1 MNKKPIFEIIADRL
15 RKTEFKDDDIITLG
29 KDFLLPNDEE
39 GLKYIDGAKDGICAY
54 HMGAAEITKKD
65 IEEINTV
72 ITFANKGD
80 YDQADSV
87 LEKLCERIRV
97 INFIDE
103 LQDCILARKDEIED
117 KFYIYSLHLMTQ
129 SANIECVKVGM
140 MIQELFK
147 QSDEVKALVREI
159 DVNNPTT
166 ILSFGAKPAEE
177 LSKISNDI
185 LSNSKNVENIEAT
198 KIIKNLS
205 KLIEKVDIS
214 DFEKPPKK
222 EGGILSKIF
231 NRGKNLLEKYEN
243 MNKEI
248 DVITQELLNY
258 KVGLEKDQNDLKNLY
273 EVVSKHSVDINDYIL
288 ATELAE
294 EEIKR
299 KLDDVINTVNV
310 DENDKNREVARVQ
323 GILDMVS
330 QKKYDLETVKSVSLQ
345 TLPMIEIMA
354 NNNIGL
360 ARKLQSSLIT
370 TLPLFENAIV
380 LALQTKKQILLKNTF
395 TTLDKATEELMKR
408 NAVNITKTAVDIAK
422 VSNTS
427 PISIET
433 LKQNFEV
440 VQKGIKEIR
449 DLREKAR
456 IDREKNIEEIHNF
469 NAKMEKEKVMKLN

>member
-1 MNKKPIFEIIADRL
+1 MKKEILKKENEEVVEIIDENEE
-15 RKTEFKDDDIITLG
+15 KKEEN
-29 KDFLLPNDEE
+29 LLN
-39 GLKYIDGAKDGICAY
+39 
-54 HMGAAEITKKD
+54 
-65 IEEINTV
+65 
-72 ITFANKGD
+72 
-80 YDQADSV
+80 
-87 LEKLCERIRV
+87 LEKPA
-97 INFIDE
+97 
-103 LQDCILARKDEIED
+103 ILEENYQITR
-117 KFYIYSLHLMTQ
+117 
-129 SANIECVKVGM
+129 
-140 MIQELFK
+140 K
-147 QSDEVKALVREI
+147 QSDEVKSLVREI

-177 LSKISNDI
+177 LSRISNEI
-185 LSNSKNVENIEAT
+185 LSSSKNVENIEAT

-214 DFEKPPKK
+214 DFEKPPRK

-231 NRGKNLLEKYEN
+231 NRGKNFLEKYEN

-248 DVITQELLNY
+248 EVITQELLNY
-258 KVGLEKDQNDLKNLY
+258 KASLEKDQDDLKKLY
-273 EVVSKHSVDINDYIL
+273 EVVSKHSVEINDYIL

-294 EEIKR
+294 EEVKR
-299 KLDDVINTVNV
+299 KLDDITNTVNV
-310 DENDKNREVARVQ
+310 DENDKNREIARTQ
-323 GILDMVS
+323 GLLDMVS
-330 QKKYDLETVKSVSLQ
+330 QKKYDLETVKAVSLQ

-354 NNNIGL
+354 GNNIGL

-395 TTLDKATEELMKR
+395 TTLDKATEDLMKR

>member
-1 MNKKPIFEIIADRL
+1 MKKEILKKENKENEEVVEIIDENEE
-15 RKTEFKDDDIITLG
+15 KKEEN
-29 KDFLLPNDEE
+29 LLN
-39 GLKYIDGAKDGICAY
+39 
-54 HMGAAEITKKD
+54 
-65 IEEINTV
+65 
-72 ITFANKGD
+72 
-80 YDQADSV
+80 
-87 LEKLCERIRV
+87 LEKPA
-97 INFIDE
+97 
-103 LQDCILARKDEIED
+103 ILEENYQITR
-117 KFYIYSLHLMTQ
+117 
-129 SANIECVKVGM
+129 
-140 MIQELFK
+140 K

-159 DVNNPTT
+159 DVNNSAT
-166 ILSFGAKPAEE
+166 ILNFGSKPAEE
-177 LSKISNDI
+177 LSRISNEI
-185 LSNSKNVENIEAT
+185 LSSSKNVENIEAT

-205 KLIEKVDIS
+205 KIIEKVDIS
-214 DFEKPPKK
+214 DFEKPPRK

-231 NRGKNLLEKYEN
+231 NRGKNFLEKYEN

-248 DVITQELLNY
+248 EVITQELLNY
-258 KVGLEKDQNDLKNLY
+258 KASLEKDQDDLKKLY
-273 EVVSKHSVDINDYIL
+273 EVVSKHSVEINDYIL

-294 EEIKR
+294 EEVKR
-299 KLDDVINTVNV
+299 KLDDITNTVNV
-310 DENDKNREVARVQ
+310 DENDKNREIARTQ
-323 GILDMVS
+323 GLLDMVS
-330 QKKYDLETVKSVSLQ
+330 QKKYDLETVKAVSLQ

-354 NNNIGL
+354 GNNIGL

-395 TTLDKATEELMKR
+395 TTLDKATEDLMKR
-408 NAVNITKTAVDIAK
+408 NAVNITKTAIDIAK

>member
-1 MNKKPIFEIIADRL
+1 MKKEILKKENEEVVEIIDENE
-15 RKTEFKDDDIITLG
+15 KKEEN
-29 KDFLLPNDEE
+29 LLN
-39 GLKYIDGAKDGICAY
+39 
-54 HMGAAEITKKD
+54 
-65 IEEINTV
+65 
-72 ITFANKGD
+72 
-80 YDQADSV
+80 
-87 LEKLCERIRV
+87 LEKPA
-97 INFIDE
+97 
-103 LQDCILARKDEIED
+103 ILEENYQITR
-117 KFYIYSLHLMTQ
+117 
-129 SANIECVKVGM
+129 
-140 MIQELFK
+140 K

-159 DVNNPTT
+159 DVNNSAT
-166 ILSFGAKPAEE
+166 ILSFGSKPAEE
-177 LSKISNDI
+177 LSRISNEI
-185 LSNSKNVENIEAT
+185 LSSSKNVENIEAT

-214 DFEKPPKK
+214 EFEKPPRK

-231 NRGKNLLEKYEN
+231 NRGKNFLEKYEN

-248 DVITQELLNY
+248 EVITQELLNY
-258 KVGLEKDQNDLKNLY
+258 KASLEKDQDDLKKLY
-273 EVVSKHSVDINDYIL
+273 EVVSKHSVEINDYIL

-294 EEIKR
+294 EEVKR
-299 KLDDVINTVNV
+299 KLDDITNTVNV
-310 DENDKNREVARVQ
+310 DENDKNREIARTQ
-323 GILDMVS
+323 GLLDMVS
-330 QKKYDLETVKSVSLQ
+330 QKKYDLETVKAVSLQ

-354 NNNIGL
+354 GNNIGL

-395 TTLDKATEELMKR
+395 TTLDKATEDLMKR

>member
-1 MNKKPIFEIIADRL
+1 MKKEIKEVDKEVNEEIVEIIDEKEEKEEKEENLLNLEKPIILE
-15 RKTEFKDDDIITLG
+15 ENYQIT
-29 KDFLLPNDEE
+29 
-39 GLKYIDGAKDGICAY
+39 
-54 HMGAAEITKKD
+54 
-65 IEEINTV
+65 
-72 ITFANKGD
+72 
-80 YDQADSV
+80 
-87 LEKLCERIRV
+87 R
-97 INFIDE
+97 
-103 LQDCILARKDEIED
+103 
-117 KFYIYSLHLMTQ
+117 
-129 SANIECVKVGM
+129 
-140 MIQELFK
+140 K

-159 DVNNPTT
+159 DVNNSAS
-166 ILSFGAKPAEE
+166 ILNFGSKPAEE
-177 LSKISNDI
+177 LSRISNEI
-185 LSNSKNVENIEAT
+185 LSSSKNVENIEAT

-214 DFEKPPKK
+214 EFEKPPKK
-222 EGGILSKIF
+222 EGGFLSKIF
-231 NRGKNLLEKYEN
+231 NRGKNFLEKYEN

-248 DVITQELLNY
+248 ETITQELMNY
-258 KVGLEKDQNDLKNLY
+258 KVSLEKDQDDLKKLY
-273 EVVSKHSVDINDYIL
+273 EVVSKHSVEINDYIL

-294 EEIKR
+294 EEVRR
-299 KLDDVINTVNV
+299 KLDDITNTVNV
-310 DENDKNREVARVQ
+310 DENDKNREIARTQ
-323 GILDMVS
+323 GLLDMVS
-330 QKKYDLETVKSVSLQ
+330 QKKYDLETVKAVSLQ

-354 NNNIGL
+354 GNNIGL

-395 TTLDKATEELMKR
+395 TTLDKATEDLMKR

>member
-1 MNKKPIFEIIADRL
+1 MKKEILKKENEEVVEIIDENEE
-15 RKTEFKDDDIITLG
+15 KKEEN
-29 KDFLLPNDEE
+29 LLN
-39 GLKYIDGAKDGICAY
+39 
-54 HMGAAEITKKD
+54 
-65 IEEINTV
+65 
-72 ITFANKGD
+72 
-80 YDQADSV
+80 
-87 LEKLCERIRV
+87 LEKPA
-97 INFIDE
+97 
-103 LQDCILARKDEIED
+103 ILEENYQITR
-117 KFYIYSLHLMTQ
+117 
-129 SANIECVKVGM
+129 
-140 MIQELFK
+140 K

-159 DVNNPTT
+159 DVNNSAT
-166 ILSFGAKPAEE
+166 ILNFGSKPAEE
-177 LSKISNDI
+177 LSRISNEI
-185 LSNSKNVENIEAT
+185 LSSSKNVENIEAT

-205 KLIEKVDIS
+205 KIIGKVDIS
-214 DFEKPPKK
+214 DFEKPPRK

-231 NRGKNLLEKYEN
+231 NRGKNFLEKYEN

-248 DVITQELLNY
+248 EVITQELLNY
-258 KVGLEKDQNDLKNLY
+258 KASLEKDQDDLKKLY
-273 EVVSKHSVDINDYIL
+273 EVVSKHSVEINDYIL

-294 EEIKR
+294 EEVKR
-299 KLDDVINTVNV
+299 KLDDITNTVNV
-310 DENDKNREVARVQ
+310 DENDKNREIARTQ
-323 GILDMVS
+323 GLLDMVS
-330 QKKYDLETVKSVSLQ
+330 QKKYDLETVKAVSLQ

-354 NNNIGL
+354 GNNIGL

-395 TTLDKATEELMKR
+395 TTLDKATEDLMKR

>member
-1 MNKKPIFEIIADRL
+1 MKKEILKKENKENEEVVEIIDENEE
-15 RKTEFKDDDIITLG
+15 KKEEN
-29 KDFLLPNDEE
+29 LLN
-39 GLKYIDGAKDGICAY
+39 
-54 HMGAAEITKKD
+54 
-65 IEEINTV
+65 
-72 ITFANKGD
+72 
-80 YDQADSV
+80 
-87 LEKLCERIRV
+87 LEKPA
-97 INFIDE
+97 
-103 LQDCILARKDEIED
+103 ILEENYQITR
-117 KFYIYSLHLMTQ
+117 
-129 SANIECVKVGM
+129 
-140 MIQELFK
+140 K

-159 DVNNPTT
+159 DVNNSAT
-166 ILSFGAKPAEE
+166 ILNFGSKPAEE
-177 LSKISNDI
+177 LSRISNEI
-185 LSNSKNVENIEAT
+185 LSSSKNVENIEAT

-205 KLIEKVDIS
+205 KIIEKVDIS
-214 DFEKPPKK
+214 DFEKPPRK

-231 NRGKNLLEKYEN
+231 NRGKNFLEKYEN

-248 DVITQELLNY
+248 EVITQELLNY
-258 KVGLEKDQNDLKNLY
+258 KASLEKDQDDLKKLY
-273 EVVSKHSVDINDYIL
+273 EVVSKHSVEINDYIL

-294 EEIKR
+294 EEVKR
-299 KLDDVINTVNV
+299 KLDDITTTVNV
-310 DENDKNREVARVQ
+310 DENDKNREIARTQ
-323 GILDMVS
+323 GLLDMVS
-330 QKKYDLETVKSVSLQ
+330 QKKYDLETVKAVSLQ

-354 NNNIGL
+354 GNNIGL

-395 TTLDKATEELMKR
+395 TTLDKATEDLMKR

>member
-1 MNKKPIFEIIADRL
+1 MKKEILKKENKENEEVVEIIDENEE
-15 RKTEFKDDDIITLG
+15 KKEEN
-29 KDFLLPNDEE
+29 LLN
-39 GLKYIDGAKDGICAY
+39 
-54 HMGAAEITKKD
+54 
-65 IEEINTV
+65 
-72 ITFANKGD
+72 
-80 YDQADSV
+80 
-87 LEKLCERIRV
+87 LEKPA
-97 INFIDE
+97 
-103 LQDCILARKDEIED
+103 ILEENYQITR
-117 KFYIYSLHLMTQ
+117 
-129 SANIECVKVGM
+129 
-140 MIQELFK
+140 K

-159 DVNNPTT
+159 DVNNSAT
-166 ILSFGAKPAEE
+166 ILNFGSKPAEE
-177 LSKISNDI
+177 LSRISNEI
-185 LSNSKNVENIEAT
+185 LSSSKNVENIEAT

-205 KLIEKVDIS
+205 KIIEKVDIS
-214 DFEKPPKK
+214 DFEKPPRK

-231 NRGKNLLEKYEN
+231 NRGKNFLEKYEN

-248 DVITQELLNY
+248 EVITQELLNY
-258 KVGLEKDQNDLKNLY
+258 KAGLEKDQDDLKKLY
-273 EVVSKHSVDINDYIL
+273 EVVSKHSVEINDYIL

-294 EEIKR
+294 EEVKR
-299 KLDDVINTVNV
+299 KLDDITNTVNV
-310 DENDKNREVARVQ
+310 DENDKNREIARTQ
-323 GILDMVS
+323 GLLDMVS
-330 QKKYDLETVKSVSLQ
+330 QKKYDLETVKAVSLQ

-354 NNNIGL
+354 GNNIGL

-395 TTLDKATEELMKR
+395 TTLDKATEDLMKR

>member
-1 MNKKPIFEIIADRL
+1 MKKEILKKENEEVVEIIDENEE
-15 RKTEFKDDDIITLG
+15 KKEEN
-29 KDFLLPNDEE
+29 LLN
-39 GLKYIDGAKDGICAY
+39 
-54 HMGAAEITKKD
+54 
-65 IEEINTV
+65 
-72 ITFANKGD
+72 
-80 YDQADSV
+80 
-87 LEKLCERIRV
+87 LEKPA
-97 INFIDE
+97 
-103 LQDCILARKDEIED
+103 ILEENYQITR
-117 KFYIYSLHLMTQ
+117 
-129 SANIECVKVGM
+129 
-140 MIQELFK
+140 K

-159 DVNNPTT
+159 DVNNSAT
-166 ILSFGAKPAEE
+166 ILNFGSKPAEE
-177 LSKISNDI
+177 LSRISNEI
-185 LSNSKNVENIEAT
+185 LSSSKNVENIEAT

-205 KLIEKVDIS
+205 KIIEKVDIS
-214 DFEKPPKK
+214 DFEKPPRK

-231 NRGKNLLEKYEN
+231 NRDKNFLEKYEN

-248 DVITQELLNY
+248 EVITQELLNY
-258 KVGLEKDQNDLKNLY
+258 KASLEKDQDDLKKLY
-273 EVVSKHSVDINDYIL
+273 EVVSKHSVEINDYIL

-294 EEIKR
+294 EEVKR
-299 KLDDVINTVNV
+299 KLDDITNTVNV
-310 DENDKNREVARVQ
+310 DENDKNREIARVQ

-330 QKKYDLETVKSVSLQ
+330 QKKYDLETVKAVSLQ

-354 NNNIGL
+354 GNNIGL

-395 TTLDKATEELMKR
+395 TTLDKATEDLMKR

>member
-1 MNKKPIFEIIADRL
+1 MKKEILKKENEEVVEIIDENEE
-15 RKTEFKDDDIITLG
+15 KKEEN
-29 KDFLLPNDEE
+29 LLN
-39 GLKYIDGAKDGICAY
+39 
-54 HMGAAEITKKD
+54 
-65 IEEINTV
+65 
-72 ITFANKGD
+72 
-80 YDQADSV
+80 
-87 LEKLCERIRV
+87 LEKPA
-97 INFIDE
+97 
-103 LQDCILARKDEIED
+103 ILEENYQITR
-117 KFYIYSLHLMTQ
+117 
-129 SANIECVKVGM
+129 
-140 MIQELFK
+140 K

-159 DVNNPTT
+159 DVNNSAT
-166 ILSFGAKPAEE
+166 ILNFGSKPAEE
-177 LSKISNDI
+177 LSRISNEI
-185 LSNSKNVENIEAT
+185 LSSSKNVENIEAT

-205 KLIEKVDIS
+205 KIIEKVDIS
-214 DFEKPPKK
+214 DFEKPPRK

-231 NRGKNLLEKYEN
+231 NRGKNFLEKYEN

-248 DVITQELLNY
+248 EVITQELMNY
-258 KVGLEKDQNDLKNLY
+258 KASLEKDQDDLKKLY
-273 EVVSKHSVDINDYIL
+273 EVVSKHSVEINDYIL

-294 EEIKR
+294 EEVKR
-299 KLDDVINTVNV
+299 KLDDITNTVNV
-310 DENDKNREVARVQ
+310 DENDKNREIARTQ
-323 GILDMVS
+323 GLLDMVS
-330 QKKYDLETVKSVSLQ
+330 QKKYDLETVKAVSLQ

-354 NNNIGL
+354 GNNIGL

-395 TTLDKATEELMKR
+395 TTLDKATEDLMKR

>member
-1 MNKKPIFEIIADRL
+1 MKKEILKKENEEVVEIIDENE
-15 RKTEFKDDDIITLG
+15 KKEEN
-29 KDFLLPNDEE
+29 LLN
-39 GLKYIDGAKDGICAY
+39 
-54 HMGAAEITKKD
+54 
-65 IEEINTV
+65 
-72 ITFANKGD
+72 
-80 YDQADSV
+80 
-87 LEKLCERIRV
+87 LEKPV
-97 INFIDE
+97 ILEENYQIT
-103 LQDCILARKDEIED
+103 R
-117 KFYIYSLHLMTQ
+117 
-129 SANIECVKVGM
+129 
-140 MIQELFK
+140 K

-159 DVNNPTT
+159 DVNNSAS
-166 ILSFGAKPAEE
+166 ILNFGSKPAEE
-177 LSKISNDI
+177 LSRISNEI
-185 LSNSKNVENIEAT
+185 LSSSKNVENIEAT

-214 DFEKPPKK
+214 EFEKPPRK
-222 EGGILSKIF
+222 EGGFSKIF
-231 NRGKNLLEKYEN
+231 NRGKNFLEKYEN

-248 DVITQELLNY
+248 EVITQELLNY
-258 KVGLEKDQNDLKNLY
+258 KASLEKDQNDLCKLY
-273 EVVSKHSVDINDYIL
+273 EVVSKHSVEINDYIL

-294 EEIKR
+294 EEVKR
-299 KLDDVINTVNV
+299 KLDDITDTVNV
-310 DENDKNREVARVQ
+310 DENDKNREIARTQ
-323 GILDMVS
+323 GLLTMVS
-330 QKKYDLETVKSVSLQ
+330 QKKYDLETVKAVSLQ
-345 TLPMIEIMA
+345 TLPLIEIMA
-354 NNNIGL
+354 ENNIGL

-395 TTLDKATEELMKR
+395 TTLDKATEDLMKR

>member
-1 MNKKPIFEIIADRL
+1 MKKEIKELDKEVNEEIVEIIDEKEEKEENL
-15 RKTEFKDDDIITLG
+15 LNLQKPVILEENYQIT
-29 KDFLLPNDEE
+29 
-39 GLKYIDGAKDGICAY
+39 
-54 HMGAAEITKKD
+54 
-65 IEEINTV
+65 
-72 ITFANKGD
+72 
-80 YDQADSV
+80 
-87 LEKLCERIRV
+87 R
-97 INFIDE
+97 
-103 LQDCILARKDEIED
+103 
-117 KFYIYSLHLMTQ
+117 
-129 SANIECVKVGM
+129 
-140 MIQELFK
+140 K

-159 DVNNPTT
+159 DVNNSAS
-166 ILSFGAKPAEE
+166 ILNFGSKPAEE
-177 LSKISNDI
+177 LSRISNEI
-185 LSNSKNVENIEAT
+185 LSSSKNVENVEAT

-214 DFEKPPKK
+214 EFEKPPKK
-222 EGGILSKIF
+222 EGGFLSKIF
-231 NRGKNLLEKYEN
+231 NRGKNFLEKYEN

-248 DVITQELLNY
+248 EVITQELMNY
-258 KVGLEKDQNDLKNLY
+258 KVSLEKDQDDLKKLY
-273 EVVSKHSVDINDYIL
+273 EVVSKHSVEINDYIL

-294 EEIKR
+294 EEVRR
-299 KLDDVINTVNV
+299 KLDDITNTVNV
-310 DENDKNREVARVQ
+310 DENDKNREIARTQ
-323 GILDMVS
+323 GLLDMVS
-330 QKKYDLETVKSVSLQ
+330 QKKYDLETVKAVSLQ

-354 NNNIGL
+354 GNNIGL

-395 TTLDKATEELMKR
+395 TTLDKATEDLMKR

>member
-1 MNKKPIFEIIADRL
+1 MKKEIKEVDKEVNEEIVEIIDEKEEKEEKEENLLNLEKPIILE
-15 RKTEFKDDDIITLG
+15 ENYQIT
-29 KDFLLPNDEE
+29 
-39 GLKYIDGAKDGICAY
+39 
-54 HMGAAEITKKD
+54 
-65 IEEINTV
+65 
-72 ITFANKGD
+72 
-80 YDQADSV
+80 
-87 LEKLCERIRV
+87 R
-97 INFIDE
+97 
-103 LQDCILARKDEIED
+103 
-117 KFYIYSLHLMTQ
+117 
-129 SANIECVKVGM
+129 
-140 MIQELFK
+140 K

-159 DVNNPTT
+159 DVNNSAS
-166 ILSFGAKPAEE
+166 ILNFGSKPAEE
-177 LSKISNDI
+177 LSRISNEI
-185 LSNSKNVENIEAT
+185 LSSSKNVENIEAT

-214 DFEKPPKK
+214 EFEKPPKK
-222 EGGILSKIF
+222 EGGFLSKIF
-231 NRGKNLLEKYEN
+231 NRGKNFLEKYEN

-248 DVITQELLNY
+248 ETITQELMNY
-258 KVGLEKDQNDLKNLY
+258 KVSLEKDQDDLKKLY
-273 EVVSKHSVDINDYIL
+273 EVVSKHSVEINDYIL

-294 EEIKR
+294 EEVRR
-299 KLDDVINTVNV
+299 KLDDITNTINV
-310 DENDKNREVARVQ
+310 DENDKNREIARTQ
-323 GILDMVS
+323 GLLDMVS
-330 QKKYDLETVKSVSLQ
+330 QKKYDLETVKAVSLQ

-354 NNNIGL
+354 GNNIGL

-395 TTLDKATEELMKR
+395 TTLDKATEDLMKR

>member
-1 MNKKPIFEIIADRL
+1 MKKEILKKENKENEEVVEIIDENEE
-15 RKTEFKDDDIITLG
+15 KKEEN
-29 KDFLLPNDEE
+29 LLN
-39 GLKYIDGAKDGICAY
+39 
-54 HMGAAEITKKD
+54 
-65 IEEINTV
+65 
-72 ITFANKGD
+72 
-80 YDQADSV
+80 
-87 LEKLCERIRV
+87 LEKPA
-97 INFIDE
+97 
-103 LQDCILARKDEIED
+103 ILEENYQITR
-117 KFYIYSLHLMTQ
+117 
-129 SANIECVKVGM
+129 
-140 MIQELFK
+140 K

-159 DVNNPTT
+159 DVNNSAT
-166 ILSFGAKPAEE
+166 ILNFGSKPAEE
-177 LSKISNDI
+177 LSRISNEI
-185 LSNSKNVENIEAT
+185 LSSSKNVENIEAT

-205 KLIEKVDIS
+205 KIIEKVDIS
-214 DFEKPPKK
+214 DFEKPPRK

-231 NRGKNLLEKYEN
+231 NRGKNFLEKYEN

-248 DVITQELLNY
+248 EVITQELLNY
-258 KVGLEKDQNDLKNLY
+258 KASLEKDQDDLKKLY
-273 EVVSKHSVDINDYIL
+273 EVVSKHSVEINDYIL

-294 EEIKR
+294 EEVKR
-299 KLDDVINTVNV
+299 KLDDITNTVNV
-310 DENDKNREVARVQ
+310 DENDKNREIARTQ
-323 GILDMVS
+323 ALLDMVS
-330 QKKYDLETVKSVSLQ
+330 QKKYDLETVKAVSLQ

-354 NNNIGL
+354 GNNIGL

-395 TTLDKATEELMKR
+395 TTLDKATEDLMKR

-469 NAKMEKEKVMKLN
+469 NTKMEKEKVMKLN

>member
-1 MNKKPIFEIIADRL
+1 MKKEILKKENKENEEVVEIIDENEE
-15 RKTEFKDDDIITLG
+15 KKEEN
-29 KDFLLPNDEE
+29 LLN
-39 GLKYIDGAKDGICAY
+39 
-54 HMGAAEITKKD
+54 
-65 IEEINTV
+65 
-72 ITFANKGD
+72 
-80 YDQADSV
+80 
-87 LEKLCERIRV
+87 LEKPAILEENYQIIR
-97 INFIDE
+97 
-103 LQDCILARKDEIED
+103 
-117 KFYIYSLHLMTQ
+117 
-129 SANIECVKVGM
+129 
-140 MIQELFK
+140 K

-159 DVNNPTT
+159 DVNNSAT
-166 ILSFGAKPAEE
+166 ILNFGSKPAEE
-177 LSKISNDI
+177 LSRISNEI
-185 LSNSKNVENIEAT
+185 LSSSKNVENIEAT

-205 KLIEKVDIS
+205 KIIEKVDIS
-214 DFEKPPKK
+214 DFEKPPRK

-231 NRGKNLLEKYEN
+231 NRGKNFLEKYEN

-248 DVITQELLNY
+248 EVITQELLNY
-258 KVGLEKDQNDLKNLY
+258 KASLEKDQDDLKKLY
-273 EVVSKHSVDINDYIL
+273 EVVSKHSVEINDYIL

-294 EEIKR
+294 EEVKR
-299 KLDDVINTVNV
+299 KLDDITNTVNV
-310 DENDKNREVARVQ
+310 DENDKNREIARTQ
-323 GILDMVS
+323 GLLDMVS
-330 QKKYDLETVKSVSLQ
+330 QKKYDLETVKAVSLQ

-354 NNNIGL
+354 GNNIGL

-395 TTLDKATEELMKR
+395 TTLDKATEDLMKR

>member
-1 MNKKPIFEIIADRL
+1 MKKEILKKENEEVVEIIDENE
-15 RKTEFKDDDIITLG
+15 KKEEN
-29 KDFLLPNDEE
+29 LLN
-39 GLKYIDGAKDGICAY
+39 
-54 HMGAAEITKKD
+54 
-65 IEEINTV
+65 
-72 ITFANKGD
+72 
-80 YDQADSV
+80 
-87 LEKLCERIRV
+87 LEKPA
-97 INFIDE
+97 
-103 LQDCILARKDEIED
+103 ILEENYQITR
-117 KFYIYSLHLMTQ
+117 
-129 SANIECVKVGM
+129 
-140 MIQELFK
+140 K
-147 QSDEVKALVREI
+147 QSDEVKSLVREI
-159 DVNNPTT
+159 DVNNSAT
-166 ILSFGAKPAEE
+166 ILNFGSKPAEE
-177 LSKISNDI
+177 LSRISNQI
-185 LSNSKNVENIEAT
+185 LSSSKNVENIEAT

-205 KLIEKVDIS
+205 KIIEKVDIS
-214 DFEKPPKK
+214 DFEKPPRK
-222 EGGILSKIF
+222 EGGFLSKIF
-231 NRGKNLLEKYEN
+231 NRGKNFLEKYEN

-248 DVITQELLNY
+248 EVITQELLNY
-258 KVGLEKDQNDLKNLY
+258 KASLEKDQDDLKKLY
-273 EVVSKHSVDINDYIL
+273 EVVSKHSVEINDYIL

-294 EEIKR
+294 EEVKR
-299 KLDDVINTVNV
+299 KLDDITNTVNV
-310 DENDKNREVARVQ
+310 DENDKNREIARTQ
-323 GILDMVS
+323 ALLDMVS
-330 QKKYDLETVKSVSLQ
+330 QKKYDLETVKAVSLQ

-354 NNNIGL
+354 GNNIGL

-395 TTLDKATEELMKR
+395 TTLDKATEDLMKR

>member
-1 MNKKPIFEIIADRL
+1 MKKEILKKENEEVVEIIDENEE
-15 RKTEFKDDDIITLG
+15 KKEEN
-29 KDFLLPNDEE
+29 LLN
-39 GLKYIDGAKDGICAY
+39 
-54 HMGAAEITKKD
+54 
-65 IEEINTV
+65 
-72 ITFANKGD
+72 
-80 YDQADSV
+80 
-87 LEKLCERIRV
+87 LEKPA
-97 INFIDE
+97 
-103 LQDCILARKDEIED
+103 ILEENYQITR
-117 KFYIYSLHLMTQ
+117 
-129 SANIECVKVGM
+129 
-140 MIQELFK
+140 K

-159 DVNNPTT
+159 DVNNSAT
-166 ILSFGAKPAEE
+166 ILNFGSKPAEE
-177 LSKISNDI
+177 LSKISNEI
-185 LSNSKNVENIEAT
+185 LSSSKNVENIEAT

-205 KLIEKVDIS
+205 KIIEKVDIS
-214 DFEKPPKK
+214 DFEKPPRK

-231 NRGKNLLEKYEN
+231 NRGKNFLEKYEN

-248 DVITQELLNY
+248 EVITQELLNY
-258 KVGLEKDQNDLKNLY
+258 KASLEKDQDDLKKLY
-273 EVVSKHSVDINDYIL
+273 EVVSKHSVEINDYIL

-294 EEIKR
+294 EEVKR
-299 KLDDVINTVNV
+299 KLDDITNTVNV
-310 DENDKNREVARVQ
+310 DENDKNREIARTQ
-323 GILDMVS
+323 GLLDMVS
-330 QKKYDLETVKSVSLQ
+330 QKKYDLETVKAVSLQ

-354 NNNIGL
+354 GNNIGL

-395 TTLDKATEELMKR
+395 TTLDKATEDLMKR

>member
-1 MNKKPIFEIIADRL
+1 MKKEILKKENEEVVEIIDENEE
-15 RKTEFKDDDIITLG
+15 KKEEN
-29 KDFLLPNDEE
+29 LLN
-39 GLKYIDGAKDGICAY
+39 
-54 HMGAAEITKKD
+54 
-65 IEEINTV
+65 
-72 ITFANKGD
+72 
-80 YDQADSV
+80 
-87 LEKLCERIRV
+87 LEKPA
-97 INFIDE
+97 
-103 LQDCILARKDEIED
+103 ILEENYQITR
-117 KFYIYSLHLMTQ
+117 
-129 SANIECVKVGM
+129 
-140 MIQELFK
+140 K

-159 DVNNPTT
+159 DVNNSAS
-166 ILSFGAKPAEE
+166 ILNFGSKPAEE
-177 LSKISNDI
+177 LSRISNEI
-185 LSNSKNVENIEAT
+185 LSSSKNVENIEAT

-214 DFEKPPKK
+214 DFEKPPRK
-222 EGGILSKIF
+222 EGGFLSKIF
-231 NRGKNLLEKYEN
+231 NRGKNFLEKYEN

-248 DVITQELLNY
+248 EVITQELLNY
-258 KVGLEKDQNDLKNLY
+258 KASLEKDQDDLKKLY
-273 EVVSKHSVDINDYIL
+273 EVVSKHSVEINDYIL

-294 EEIKR
+294 EEVRR
-299 KLDDVINTVNV
+299 KLDDITNTVNV
-310 DENDKNREVARVQ
+310 DENDKNREIARTQ
-323 GILDMVS
+323 GLLDMVS
-330 QKKYDLETVKSVSLQ
+330 QKKYDLETVKAVSLQ

-354 NNNIGL
+354 GNNIGL

-395 TTLDKATEELMKR
+395 TTLDKATEDLMKR

>member
-1 MNKKPIFEIIADRL
+1 MKKEIKEVDKEVNEEIVEIIDEKEEKEENL
-15 RKTEFKDDDIITLG
+15 LNLQKPVILEENYQIT
-29 KDFLLPNDEE
+29 
-39 GLKYIDGAKDGICAY
+39 
-54 HMGAAEITKKD
+54 
-65 IEEINTV
+65 
-72 ITFANKGD
+72 
-80 YDQADSV
+80 
-87 LEKLCERIRV
+87 R
-97 INFIDE
+97 
-103 LQDCILARKDEIED
+103 
-117 KFYIYSLHLMTQ
+117 
-129 SANIECVKVGM
+129 
-140 MIQELFK
+140 K

-159 DVNNPTT
+159 DVNNSAS
-166 ILSFGAKPAEE
+166 ILNFGSKPAEE
-177 LSKISNDI
+177 LSRISNEI
-185 LSNSKNVENIEAT
+185 LSSSKNVENIEAT

-214 DFEKPPKK
+214 EFEKPPKK
-222 EGGILSKIF
+222 EGGFLSKIF
-231 NRGKNLLEKYEN
+231 NRGKNFLEKYEN

-248 DVITQELLNY
+248 ETITQELMNY
-258 KVGLEKDQNDLKNLY
+258 KVSLEKDQDDLKKLY
-273 EVVSKHSVDINDYIL
+273 EVVSKHSVEINDYIL

-294 EEIKR
+294 EEVRR
-299 KLDDVINTVNV
+299 KLDDITNTINV
-310 DENDKNREVARVQ
+310 DENDKNREIARTQ
-323 GILDMVS
+323 GLLDMVS
-330 QKKYDLETVKSVSLQ
+330 QKKYDLETVKAVSLQ

-354 NNNIGL
+354 GNNIGL

>member
-1 MNKKPIFEIIADRL
+1 MKKEILKKENEEVVEIIDENEE
-15 RKTEFKDDDIITLG
+15 KKEEN
-29 KDFLLPNDEE
+29 LLN
-39 GLKYIDGAKDGICAY
+39 
-54 HMGAAEITKKD
+54 
-65 IEEINTV
+65 
-72 ITFANKGD
+72 
-80 YDQADSV
+80 
-87 LEKLCERIRV
+87 LEKPA
-97 INFIDE
+97 
-103 LQDCILARKDEIED
+103 ILEENYQITR
-117 KFYIYSLHLMTQ
+117 
-129 SANIECVKVGM
+129 
-140 MIQELFK
+140 K

-159 DVNNPTT
+159 DVNNSAT
-166 ILSFGAKPAEE
+166 ILNFGSKPAEE
-177 LSKISNDI
+177 LSRISNEI
-185 LSNSKNVENIEAT
+185 LSSSKNVENIEAT

-205 KLIEKVDIS
+205 KIIEKVDIS
-214 DFEKPPKK
+214 DFEKPPRK
-222 EGGILSKIF
+222 EGGFLSKIF
-231 NRGKNLLEKYEN
+231 NRGKNFLEKYEN

-248 DVITQELLNY
+248 EVITQELLNY
-258 KVGLEKDQNDLKNLY
+258 KASLEKDQDDLKKLY
-273 EVVSKHSVDINDYIL
+273 EVVSKHSVEINDYIL

-294 EEIKR
+294 EEVKR
-299 KLDDVINTVNV
+299 KLDDITNTVNV
-310 DENDKNREVARVQ
+310 DENDKNREIARTQ
-323 GILDMVS
+323 ALLDMVS
-330 QKKYDLETVKSVSLQ
+330 QKKYDLETVKAVSLQ

-354 NNNIGL
+354 GNNIGL

-395 TTLDKATEELMKR
+395 TTLDKATEDLMKR
-408 NAVNITKTAVDIAK
+408 NAVNITKTAIDIAK

>member
-1 MNKKPIFEIIADRL
+1 MKKEILKKENKENEEVVEIIDENEE
-15 RKTEFKDDDIITLG
+15 KKEEN
-29 KDFLLPNDEE
+29 LLN
-39 GLKYIDGAKDGICAY
+39 
-54 HMGAAEITKKD
+54 
-65 IEEINTV
+65 
-72 ITFANKGD
+72 
-80 YDQADSV
+80 
-87 LEKLCERIRV
+87 LEKPA
-97 INFIDE
+97 
-103 LQDCILARKDEIED
+103 ILEENYQITR
-117 KFYIYSLHLMTQ
+117 
-129 SANIECVKVGM
+129 
-140 MIQELFK
+140 K

-159 DVNNPTT
+159 DVNNSAT
-166 ILSFGAKPAEE
+166 ILNFGSKPAEE
-177 LSKISNDI
+177 LSRISNEI
-185 LSNSKNVENIEAT
+185 LSSSKNVENIEAT

-205 KLIEKVDIS
+205 KIIEKVDIS
-214 DFEKPPKK
+214 EFEKPPRK

-231 NRGKNLLEKYEN
+231 NRGKNFLEKYEN

-248 DVITQELLNY
+248 EVITQELLNY
-258 KVGLEKDQNDLKNLY
+258 KASLEKDQDDLKKLY
-273 EVVSKHSVDINDYIL
+273 EVVSKHSVEINDYIL

-294 EEIKR
+294 EEVKR
-299 KLDDVINTVNV
+299 KLDDITNTVNV
-310 DENDKNREVARVQ
+310 DENDKNREIARTQ
-323 GILDMVS
+323 GLLDMVS
-330 QKKYDLETVKSVSLQ
+330 QKKYDLETVKAVSLQ

-354 NNNIGL
+354 GNNIGL

-395 TTLDKATEELMKR
+395 TTLDKATEDLMKR

>member
-1 MNKKPIFEIIADRL
+1 MKKEILKKENEEVVEIIDENE
-15 RKTEFKDDDIITLG
+15 KKEEN
-29 KDFLLPNDEE
+29 LLN
-39 GLKYIDGAKDGICAY
+39 
-54 HMGAAEITKKD
+54 
-65 IEEINTV
+65 
-72 ITFANKGD
+72 
-80 YDQADSV
+80 
-87 LEKLCERIRV
+87 LEKPA
-97 INFIDE
+97 
-103 LQDCILARKDEIED
+103 ILEENYQITR
-117 KFYIYSLHLMTQ
+117 
-129 SANIECVKVGM
+129 
-140 MIQELFK
+140 K
-147 QSDEVKALVREI
+147 QSDEVKSLVREI
-159 DVNNPTT
+159 DVNNSAT
-166 ILSFGAKPAEE
+166 ILNFGSKPAEE
-177 LSKISNDI
+177 LSRISNEI
-185 LSNSKNVENIEAT
+185 LSSSKNVENIEAT

-205 KLIEKVDIS
+205 KIIEKVDIS
-214 DFEKPPKK
+214 DFEKPPRK

-231 NRGKNLLEKYEN
+231 NRGKNFLEKYEN

-248 DVITQELLNY
+248 EVITQELLNY
-258 KVGLEKDQNDLKNLY
+258 KASLEKDQDDLKKLY
-273 EVVSKHSVDINDYIL
+273 EVVSKHSVEINDYIL

-294 EEIKR
+294 EEVKR
-299 KLDDVINTVNV
+299 KLDDITNTVNV
-310 DENDKNREVARVQ
+310 DENDKNREIARTQ
-323 GILDMVS
+323 ALLDMVS
-330 QKKYDLETVKSVSLQ
+330 QKKYDLETVKAVSLQ

-354 NNNIGL
+354 GNNIGL

-395 TTLDKATEELMKR
+395 TTLDKATEDLMKR

>member
-1 MNKKPIFEIIADRL
+1 MKKEILKKENEEVVEIIDENE
-15 RKTEFKDDDIITLG
+15 KKEEN
-29 KDFLLPNDEE
+29 LLN
-39 GLKYIDGAKDGICAY
+39 
-54 HMGAAEITKKD
+54 
-65 IEEINTV
+65 
-72 ITFANKGD
+72 
-80 YDQADSV
+80 
-87 LEKLCERIRV
+87 LEKPV
-97 INFIDE
+97 ILEENYQIT
-103 LQDCILARKDEIED
+103 R
-117 KFYIYSLHLMTQ
+117 
-129 SANIECVKVGM
+129 
-140 MIQELFK
+140 K

-159 DVNNPTT
+159 DVNNSAS
-166 ILSFGAKPAEE
+166 ILNFGSKPAEE
-177 LSKISNDI
+177 LSRISNEI
-185 LSNSKNVENIEAT
+185 LSSSKNVENIEAT

-214 DFEKPPKK
+214 EFEKPPKK
-222 EGGILSKIF
+222 EGGFLSKIF
-231 NRGKNLLEKYEN
+231 NRGKNFLEKYEN

-248 DVITQELLNY
+248 EVITQELMNY
-258 KVGLEKDQNDLKNLY
+258 KVSLEKDQDDLKKLY
-273 EVVSKHSVDINDYIL
+273 EVVSKHSVEINDYIL

-294 EEIKR
+294 EEVRR
-299 KLDDVINTVNV
+299 KLDDITNTINV
-310 DENDKNREVARVQ
+310 DENDKNREIARTQ
-323 GILDMVS
+323 GLLDMVS
-330 QKKYDLETVKSVSLQ
+330 QKKYDLETVKAVSLQ

-354 NNNIGL
+354 GNNIGL

-395 TTLDKATEELMKR
+395 TTLDKATEDLMKR

>member
-1 MNKKPIFEIIADRL
+1 MKKEILKKENEEVVEIIDENE
-15 RKTEFKDDDIITLG
+15 KKEEN
-29 KDFLLPNDEE
+29 LLN
-39 GLKYIDGAKDGICAY
+39 
-54 HMGAAEITKKD
+54 
-65 IEEINTV
+65 
-72 ITFANKGD
+72 
-80 YDQADSV
+80 
-87 LEKLCERIRV
+87 LEKPA
-97 INFIDE
+97 
-103 LQDCILARKDEIED
+103 ILEENYQITR
-117 KFYIYSLHLMTQ
+117 
-129 SANIECVKVGM
+129 
-140 MIQELFK
+140 K
-147 QSDEVKALVREI
+147 QSDEVKSLVREI
-159 DVNNPTT
+159 DVNNSAT
-166 ILSFGAKPAEE
+166 ILNFGSKPAEE
-177 LSKISNDI
+177 LSRISNEI
-185 LSNSKNVENIEAT
+185 LSSSKNVENIEAT

-205 KLIEKVDIS
+205 KIIEKVDIS
-214 DFEKPPKK
+214 DFEKPPRK
-222 EGGILSKIF
+222 EGGFLSKIF
-231 NRGKNLLEKYEN
+231 NRGKNFLEKYEN

-248 DVITQELLNY
+248 EVITQELLNY
-258 KVGLEKDQNDLKNLY
+258 KASLEKDQDDLKKLY
-273 EVVSKHSVDINDYIL
+273 EVVSKHSVEINDYIL

-294 EEIKR
+294 EEVKR
-299 KLDDVINTVNV
+299 KLDDITNTVNV
-310 DENDKNREVARVQ
+310 DENDKNREIARTQ
-323 GILDMVS
+323 GLLDMVS
-330 QKKYDLETVKSVSLQ
+330 QKKYDLETVKAVSLQ

-354 NNNIGL
+354 GNNIGL

-395 TTLDKATEELMKR
+395 TTLDKATEDLMKR

>member
-1 MNKKPIFEIIADRL
+1 MERREDVIEMKETNEIVDENIEKKEED
-15 RKTEFKDDDIITLG
+15 
-29 KDFLLPNDEE
+29 LLN
-39 GLKYIDGAKDGICAY
+39 
-54 HMGAAEITKKD
+54 
-65 IEEINTV
+65 
-72 ITFANKGD
+72 
-80 YDQADSV
+80 
-87 LEKLCERIRV
+87 LEKPVILQENYQLIR
-97 INFIDE
+97 
-103 LQDCILARKDEIED
+103 
-117 KFYIYSLHLMTQ
+117 
-129 SANIECVKVGM
+129 
-140 MIQELFK
+140 K
-147 QSDEVKALVREI
+147 QSDEVKALVKEI

-422 VSNTS
+422 VTNTS

-433 LKQNFEV
+433 LKQNFAV
-440 VQKGIKEIR
+440 VQKGIEEVR
-449 DLREKAR
+449 SLREKAR
-456 IDREKNIEEIHNF
+456 KDREKNIEEIHNF
-469 NAKMEKEKVMKLN
+469 NKKLEQDKVMKLN

>member
-1 MNKKPIFEIIADRL
+1 MNKEKKYEKEILKKENEEVVEIIDENEE
-15 RKTEFKDDDIITLG
+15 KKEEN
-29 KDFLLPNDEE
+29 LLN
-39 GLKYIDGAKDGICAY
+39 
-54 HMGAAEITKKD
+54 
-65 IEEINTV
+65 
-72 ITFANKGD
+72 
-80 YDQADSV
+80 
-87 LEKLCERIRV
+87 LEKPA
-97 INFIDE
+97 
-103 LQDCILARKDEIED
+103 ILEENYQITR
-117 KFYIYSLHLMTQ
+117 
-129 SANIECVKVGM
+129 
-140 MIQELFK
+140 K

-159 DVNNPTT
+159 DVNNSAT
-166 ILSFGAKPAEE
+166 ILNFGSKPAEE
-177 LSKISNDI
+177 LSRISNEI
-185 LSNSKNVENIEAT
+185 LSSSKNVENIEAT

-205 KLIEKVDIS
+205 KIIEKVDIS
-214 DFEKPPKK
+214 DFEKPPRK

-231 NRGKNLLEKYEN
+231 NRGKNFLEKYEN

-248 DVITQELLNY
+248 EVITQELLNY
-258 KVGLEKDQNDLKNLY
+258 KASLEKDQDDLKKIY
-273 EVVSKHSVDINDYIL
+273 EVVSKHSVEINDYIL

-294 EEIKR
+294 EEVKR
-299 KLDDVINTVNV
+299 KLDDITNTVNV
-310 DENDKNREVARVQ
+310 DENDKNREIARTQ
-323 GILDMVS
+323 GLLDMVS
-330 QKKYDLETVKSVSLQ
+330 QKKYDLETVKAVSLQ

-354 NNNIGL
+354 GNNIGL

-395 TTLDKATEELMKR
+395 TTLDKATEDLMKR

>member
-1 MNKKPIFEIIADRL
+1 MERREDVIEMKETNEIVDENIEKKEED
-15 RKTEFKDDDIITLG
+15 
-29 KDFLLPNDEE
+29 LLN
-39 GLKYIDGAKDGICAY
+39 
-54 HMGAAEITKKD
+54 
-65 IEEINTV
+65 
-72 ITFANKGD
+72 
-80 YDQADSV
+80 
-87 LEKLCERIRV
+87 LEKPVILQENYQLIR
-97 INFIDE
+97 
-103 LQDCILARKDEIED
+103 
-117 KFYIYSLHLMTQ
+117 
-129 SANIECVKVGM
+129 
-140 MIQELFK
+140 K

-354 NNNIGL
+354 GNNIGL

-370 TLPLFENAIV
+370 TLPLFENAII
-380 LALQTKKQILLKNTF
+380 LALQTKKEILLKNTF
-395 TTLDKATEELMKR
+395 TTLDKATEDLMKR

-422 VSNTS
+422 VTNTS

-433 LKQNFEV
+433 LKQNFAV
-440 VQKGIKEIR
+440 VQKGIEEVR
-449 DLREKAR
+449 SLREKAR
-456 IDREKNIEEIHNF
+456 KDREKNIEEIHNF
-469 NAKMEKEKVMKLN
+469 NKKLEQEKVMKLN

>member
-1 MNKKPIFEIIADRL
+1 MKKEILKKENEEVVEIID
-15 RKTEFKDDDIITLG
+15 KNEEK
-29 KDFLLPNDEE
+29 KEENLLN
-39 GLKYIDGAKDGICAY
+39 
-54 HMGAAEITKKD
+54 
-65 IEEINTV
+65 
-72 ITFANKGD
+72 
-80 YDQADSV
+80 
-87 LEKLCERIRV
+87 LEKPA
-97 INFIDE
+97 
-103 LQDCILARKDEIED
+103 ILEENYQITR
-117 KFYIYSLHLMTQ
+117 
-129 SANIECVKVGM
+129 
-140 MIQELFK
+140 K

-159 DVNNPTT
+159 DVNNSAT
-166 ILSFGAKPAEE
+166 ILNFGSKPAEE
-177 LSKISNDI
+177 LSRISNEI
-185 LSNSKNVENIEAT
+185 LSSSKNVENIEAT

-205 KLIEKVDIS
+205 KIIEKVDIS
-214 DFEKPPKK
+214 DFEKPPRK

-231 NRGKNLLEKYEN
+231 NRGKNFLEKYEN

-248 DVITQELLNY
+248 EVITQELLNY
-258 KVGLEKDQNDLKNLY
+258 KASLEKDQDDLKKLY
-273 EVVSKHSVDINDYIL
+273 EVVSKHSVEINDYIL

-294 EEIKR
+294 EEVKR
-299 KLDDVINTVNV
+299 KLDDITNTVNV
-310 DENDKNREVARVQ
+310 DENDKNREIARTQ
-323 GILDMVS
+323 ALLDMVS
-330 QKKYDLETVKSVSLQ
+330 QKKYDLETVKAVSLQ

-354 NNNIGL
+354 GNNIGL

-395 TTLDKATEELMKR
+395 TTLDKATEDLMKR

>member
-1 MNKKPIFEIIADRL
+1 MKKEILKKENEEVVEIIDENE
-15 RKTEFKDDDIITLG
+15 KKEEN
-29 KDFLLPNDEE
+29 LLN
-39 GLKYIDGAKDGICAY
+39 
-54 HMGAAEITKKD
+54 
-65 IEEINTV
+65 
-72 ITFANKGD
+72 
-80 YDQADSV
+80 
-87 LEKLCERIRV
+87 LEKPV
-97 INFIDE
+97 ILEENYQIT
-103 LQDCILARKDEIED
+103 R
-117 KFYIYSLHLMTQ
+117 
-129 SANIECVKVGM
+129 
-140 MIQELFK
+140 K

-159 DVNNPTT
+159 DVNNSAS
-166 ILSFGAKPAEE
+166 ILNFGSKPAEE
-177 LSKISNDI
+177 LSRISNEI
-185 LSNSKNVENIEAT
+185 LSSSKNVENIEAT

-214 DFEKPPKK
+214 EFEKPPRK
-222 EGGILSKIF
+222 EGGFLSKIF
-231 NRGKNLLEKYEN
+231 NRGKNFLEKYEN

-248 DVITQELLNY
+248 EVITQELLNY
-258 KVGLEKDQNDLKNLY
+258 KASLEKDQDDLKKLY
-273 EVVSKHSVDINDYIL
+273 EVVSKHSVEINDYIL

-294 EEIKR
+294 EEVKR
-299 KLDDVINTVNV
+299 KLDDITNTVNV
-310 DENDKNREVARVQ
+310 DENDKNREIARTQ
-323 GILDMVS
+323 GLLDMVS
-330 QKKYDLETVKSVSLQ
+330 QKKYDLETVKAVSLQ

-354 NNNIGL
+354 GNNIGL

-395 TTLDKATEELMKR
+395 TTLDKATEDLMKR

>member
-1 MNKKPIFEIIADRL
+1 MKKEILKKENEEVVEIIDENE
-15 RKTEFKDDDIITLG
+15 KKEEN
-29 KDFLLPNDEE
+29 LLN
-39 GLKYIDGAKDGICAY
+39 
-54 HMGAAEITKKD
+54 
-65 IEEINTV
+65 
-72 ITFANKGD
+72 
-80 YDQADSV
+80 
-87 LEKLCERIRV
+87 LEKPV
-97 INFIDE
+97 ILEENYQIT
-103 LQDCILARKDEIED
+103 R
-117 KFYIYSLHLMTQ
+117 
-129 SANIECVKVGM
+129 
-140 MIQELFK
+140 K

-159 DVNNPTT
+159 DVNNSAS
-166 ILSFGAKPAEE
+166 ILNFGSKPAEE
-177 LSKISNDI
+177 LSRISNEI
-185 LSNSKNVENIEAT
+185 LSSSKNVENIEAT

-214 DFEKPPKK
+214 EFEKPPRK
-222 EGGILSKIF
+222 EGGFLSKIF
-231 NRGKNLLEKYEN
+231 NRGKNFLEKYEN

-248 DVITQELLNY
+248 ETITQELMNY
-258 KVGLEKDQNDLKNLY
+258 KVSLEKDQDDLKKLY
-273 EVVSKHSVDINDYIL
+273 EVVSKHSVEINDYIL

-294 EEIKR
+294 EEVRR
-299 KLDDVINTVNV
+299 KLDDITNTINV
-310 DENDKNREVARVQ
+310 DENDKNREIARTQ
-323 GILDMVS
+323 GLLDMVS
-330 QKKYDLETVKSVSLQ
+330 QKKYDLETVKAVSLQ
-345 TLPMIEIMA
+345 TLPLIEIMA
-354 NNNIGL
+354 ENNIGL

-395 TTLDKATEELMKR
+395 TTLDKATEDLMKR
-408 NAVNITKTAVDIAK
+408 NAVNITKTAIDIAK

>member
-1 MNKKPIFEIIADRL
+1 MKKEILKKENEEVVEIIDENE
-15 RKTEFKDDDIITLG
+15 KKEEN
-29 KDFLLPNDEE
+29 LLN
-39 GLKYIDGAKDGICAY
+39 
-54 HMGAAEITKKD
+54 
-65 IEEINTV
+65 
-72 ITFANKGD
+72 
-80 YDQADSV
+80 
-87 LEKLCERIRV
+87 LEKPA
-97 INFIDE
+97 
-103 LQDCILARKDEIED
+103 ILEENYQITR
-117 KFYIYSLHLMTQ
+117 
-129 SANIECVKVGM
+129 
-140 MIQELFK
+140 K
-147 QSDEVKALVREI
+147 QSDEVKSLVREI
-159 DVNNPTT
+159 DVNNSAT
-166 ILSFGAKPAEE
+166 ILNFGSKPAEE
-177 LSKISNDI
+177 LSRISNQI
-185 LSNSKNVENIEAT
+185 LSSSKNVENIEAT

-205 KLIEKVDIS
+205 KIIEKVDIS
-214 DFEKPPKK
+214 DFEKPPRK
-222 EGGILSKIF
+222 EGGFLSKIF
-231 NRGKNLLEKYEN
+231 NRGKNFLEKYEN

-248 DVITQELLNY
+248 EVITQELLNY
-258 KVGLEKDQNDLKNLY
+258 KASLEKDQDDLKKLY
-273 EVVSKHSVDINDYIL
+273 EVVSKHSVEINDYIL

-294 EEIKR
+294 EEVKR
-299 KLDDVINTVNV
+299 KLDDITNTVNV
-310 DENDKNREVARVQ
+310 DENDKNREIARTQ
-323 GILDMVS
+323 GLLDMVS
-330 QKKYDLETVKSVSLQ
+330 QKKYDLETVKAVSLQ

-354 NNNIGL
+354 GNNIGL

-395 TTLDKATEELMKR
+395 TTLDKATEDLMKR

>member
-1 MNKKPIFEIIADRL
+1 MKKEILKKENEEVVEIIDENEE
-15 RKTEFKDDDIITLG
+15 KKEEN
-29 KDFLLPNDEE
+29 LLN
-39 GLKYIDGAKDGICAY
+39 
-54 HMGAAEITKKD
+54 
-65 IEEINTV
+65 
-72 ITFANKGD
+72 
-80 YDQADSV
+80 
-87 LEKLCERIRV
+87 LEKPA
-97 INFIDE
+97 
-103 LQDCILARKDEIED
+103 ILEENYQITR
-117 KFYIYSLHLMTQ
+117 
-129 SANIECVKVGM
+129 
-140 MIQELFK
+140 K
-147 QSDEVKALVREI
+147 QSDEVKSLVREI
-159 DVNNPTT
+159 DVNNSAT
-166 ILSFGAKPAEE
+166 ILNFGSKPAEE
-177 LSKISNDI
+177 LSRISNEI
-185 LSNSKNVENIEAT
+185 LSSSKNVENIEAT

-205 KLIEKVDIS
+205 KIIEKVDIS
-214 DFEKPPKK
+214 DFEKPPRK

-231 NRGKNLLEKYEN
+231 NRGKNFLEKYEN

-248 DVITQELLNY
+248 EVITQELLNY
-258 KVGLEKDQNDLKNLY
+258 KASLEKDQDDLKKLY
-273 EVVSKHSVDINDYIL
+273 EVVSKHSVEINDYIL

-294 EEIKR
+294 EEVKR
-299 KLDDVINTVNV
+299 KLDDITNTVNV
-310 DENDKNREVARVQ
+310 DENDKNREIARTQ
-323 GILDMVS
+323 ALLDMVS
-330 QKKYDLETVKSVSLQ
+330 QKKYDLETVKAVSLQ

-354 NNNIGL
+354 GNNIGL

-395 TTLDKATEELMKR
+395 TTLDKATEDLMKR

>member
-1 MNKKPIFEIIADRL
+1 MKKEILKKENEEVVEIIDENEE
-15 RKTEFKDDDIITLG
+15 KKEEN
-29 KDFLLPNDEE
+29 LLN
-39 GLKYIDGAKDGICAY
+39 
-54 HMGAAEITKKD
+54 
-65 IEEINTV
+65 
-72 ITFANKGD
+72 
-80 YDQADSV
+80 
-87 LEKLCERIRV
+87 LEKPA
-97 INFIDE
+97 
-103 LQDCILARKDEIED
+103 ILEENYQITR
-117 KFYIYSLHLMTQ
+117 
-129 SANIECVKVGM
+129 
-140 MIQELFK
+140 K

-159 DVNNPTT
+159 DVNNSAT
-166 ILSFGAKPAEE
+166 ILSFGSKPAEE
-177 LSKISNDI
+177 LSRISNEI
-185 LSNSKNVENIEAT
+185 LSSSKNVENIEAT

-214 DFEKPPKK
+214 EFEKPPRK

-231 NRGKNLLEKYEN
+231 NRGKNFLEKYEN

-248 DVITQELLNY
+248 EVITQELLNY
-258 KVGLEKDQNDLKNLY
+258 KASLEKDQDDLKKLY
-273 EVVSKHSVDINDYIL
+273 EVVSKHSVEINDYIL

-294 EEIKR
+294 EEVKR
-299 KLDDVINTVNV
+299 KLDDITNTVNV
-310 DENDKNREVARVQ
+310 DENDKNREIARTQ
-323 GILDMVS
+323 GLLDMVS
-330 QKKYDLETVKSVSLQ
+330 QKKYDLETVKAVSLQ

-354 NNNIGL
+354 GNNIGL

-395 TTLDKATEELMKR
+395 TTLDKATEDLMKR

>member
-1 MNKKPIFEIIADRL
+1 MKKEIFKKENEEVVEIIDENEE
-15 RKTEFKDDDIITLG
+15 KKEEN
-29 KDFLLPNDEE
+29 LLN
-39 GLKYIDGAKDGICAY
+39 
-54 HMGAAEITKKD
+54 
-65 IEEINTV
+65 
-72 ITFANKGD
+72 
-80 YDQADSV
+80 
-87 LEKLCERIRV
+87 LEKPA
-97 INFIDE
+97 
-103 LQDCILARKDEIED
+103 ILEENYQITR
-117 KFYIYSLHLMTQ
+117 
-129 SANIECVKVGM
+129 
-140 MIQELFK
+140 K

-159 DVNNPTT
+159 DVNNSAT
-166 ILSFGAKPAEE
+166 ILNFGSKPAEE
-177 LSKISNDI
+177 LSRISNEI
-185 LSNSKNVENIEAT
+185 LSSSKNVENIEAT

-205 KLIEKVDIS
+205 KIIEKVDIS
-214 DFEKPPKK
+214 DFEKPPRK

-231 NRGKNLLEKYEN
+231 NRGKNFLEKYEN

-248 DVITQELLNY
+248 EVITQELLNY
-258 KVGLEKDQNDLKNLY
+258 KASLEKDQDDLKKLY
-273 EVVSKHSVDINDYIL
+273 EVVSKHSVEINDYIL

-294 EEIKR
+294 EEVKR
-299 KLDDVINTVNV
+299 KLDDITNTVNV
-310 DENDKNREVARVQ
+310 DENDKNREIARTQ
-323 GILDMVS
+323 ALLDMVS
-330 QKKYDLETVKSVSLQ
+330 QKKYDLETVKAVSLQ

-354 NNNIGL
+354 GNNIGL

-380 LALQTKKQILLKNTF
+380 LALQTKKQIVLKNTF
-395 TTLDKATEELMKR
+395 TTLDKTTEELMKR
-408 NAVNITKTAVDIAK
+408 NAVNITKTALDIAK

>member
-1 MNKKPIFEIIADRL
+1 MKKEILKKENEEVVEIIDENEE
-15 RKTEFKDDDIITLG
+15 KKEEN
-29 KDFLLPNDEE
+29 LLN
-39 GLKYIDGAKDGICAY
+39 
-54 HMGAAEITKKD
+54 
-65 IEEINTV
+65 
-72 ITFANKGD
+72 
-80 YDQADSV
+80 
-87 LEKLCERIRV
+87 LEKPA
-97 INFIDE
+97 
-103 LQDCILARKDEIED
+103 ILEENYQITR
-117 KFYIYSLHLMTQ
+117 
-129 SANIECVKVGM
+129 
-140 MIQELFK
+140 K

-159 DVNNPTT
+159 DVNNSAT
-166 ILSFGAKPAEE
+166 ILNFGSKPAEE
-177 LSKISNDI
+177 LSRISNEI
-185 LSNSKNVENIEAT
+185 LSSSKNVENIEAT

-205 KLIEKVDIS
+205 KIIEKVDIS
-214 DFEKPPKK
+214 DFEKPPRK

-231 NRGKNLLEKYEN
+231 NRGKNFLEKYEN

-248 DVITQELLNY
+248 EVITQELLNY
-258 KVGLEKDQNDLKNLY
+258 KASLEKDQDDLKKLY
-273 EVVSKHSVDINDYIL
+273 EVVSKHSVEINDYIL

-294 EEIKR
+294 EEVKR
-299 KLDDVINTVNV
+299 KLDDITNTVNV
-310 DENDKNREVARVQ
+310 DENDKNREIARTQ
-323 GILDMVS
+323 GLLDMVS
-330 QKKYDLETVKSVSLQ
+330 QKKYDLETVKAVSLQ

-354 NNNIGL
+354 GNNIGL

-395 TTLDKATEELMKR
+395 TTLDKATEDLMKR

>member
-1 MNKKPIFEIIADRL
+1 MKKENLAKEKENEEVVEIIDENEE
-15 RKTEFKDDDIITLG
+15 KKEEN
-29 KDFLLPNDEE
+29 LLN
-39 GLKYIDGAKDGICAY
+39 
-54 HMGAAEITKKD
+54 
-65 IEEINTV
+65 
-72 ITFANKGD
+72 
-80 YDQADSV
+80 
-87 LEKLCERIRV
+87 LEKPA
-97 INFIDE
+97 
-103 LQDCILARKDEIED
+103 ILEENYQITR
-117 KFYIYSLHLMTQ
+117 
-129 SANIECVKVGM
+129 
-140 MIQELFK
+140 K

-159 DVNNPTT
+159 DVNNSAT
-166 ILSFGAKPAEE
+166 ILNFGSKPAEE
-177 LSKISNDI
+177 LSRISNEI
-185 LSNSKNVENIEAT
+185 LSSSKNVENIEAT

-205 KLIEKVDIS
+205 KIIEKVDIS
-214 DFEKPPKK
+214 DFEKPPRK

-231 NRGKNLLEKYEN
+231 NRGKNFLEKYEN

-248 DVITQELLNY
+248 EVITQELLNY
-258 KVGLEKDQNDLKNLY
+258 KASLEKDQDDLKKLY
-273 EVVSKHSVDINDYIL
+273 EVVSKHSVEINDYIL

-294 EEIKR
+294 EEVKR
-299 KLDDVINTVNV
+299 KLDDITNTVNV
-310 DENDKNREVARVQ
+310 DENDKNREIARTQ
-323 GILDMVS
+323 ALLDMVS
-330 QKKYDLETVKSVSLQ
+330 QKKYDLETVKAVSLQ

-354 NNNIGL
+354 GNNIGL

-380 LALQTKKQILLKNTF
+380 LALQTKKQIVLKNTF
-395 TTLDKATEELMKR
+395 TTLDKTTEELMKR
-408 NAVNITKTAVDIAK
+408 NAVNITKTALDIAK

>member
-1 MNKKPIFEIIADRL
+1 MERREDVIEMKETNEIVDENIEKKEED
-15 RKTEFKDDDIITLG
+15 
-29 KDFLLPNDEE
+29 LLN
-39 GLKYIDGAKDGICAY
+39 
-54 HMGAAEITKKD
+54 
-65 IEEINTV
+65 
-72 ITFANKGD
+72 
-80 YDQADSV
+80 
-87 LEKLCERIRV
+87 LEKPVILQENYQLIR
-97 INFIDE
+97 
-103 LQDCILARKDEIED
+103 
-117 KFYIYSLHLMTQ
+117 
-129 SANIECVKVGM
+129 
-140 MIQELFK
+140 K

-248 DVITQELLNY
+248 DIITQELLNY

-422 VSNTS
+422 VTNTS

-433 LKQNFEV
+433 LKQNFAV
-440 VQKGIKEIR
+440 VQKGIEEVR
-449 DLREKAR
+449 SLREKAR
-456 IDREKNIEEIHNF
+456 KDREKNIEEIHNF
-469 NAKMEKEKVMKLN
+469 NKKLEQDKVMKLN

>member
-1 MNKKPIFEIIADRL
+1 MKKEILKKENKENEEVVEIIDENEE
-15 RKTEFKDDDIITLG
+15 KKEEN
-29 KDFLLPNDEE
+29 LLN
-39 GLKYIDGAKDGICAY
+39 
-54 HMGAAEITKKD
+54 
-65 IEEINTV
+65 
-72 ITFANKGD
+72 
-80 YDQADSV
+80 
-87 LEKLCERIRV
+87 LEKPA
-97 INFIDE
+97 
-103 LQDCILARKDEIED
+103 ILEENYQITR
-117 KFYIYSLHLMTQ
+117 
-129 SANIECVKVGM
+129 
-140 MIQELFK
+140 K

-159 DVNNPTT
+159 DVNNSAT
-166 ILSFGAKPAEE
+166 ILNFGSKPAEE
-177 LSKISNDI
+177 LSRISNEI
-185 LSNSKNVENIEAT
+185 LSSSKNVENIEAT

-205 KLIEKVDIS
+205 KIIEKVDIS
-214 DFEKPPKK
+214 DFEKPPRK

-231 NRGKNLLEKYEN
+231 NRGKNFLEKYEN

-248 DVITQELLNY
+248 EVITQELLNY
-258 KVGLEKDQNDLKNLY
+258 KASLEKDQDDLKKLY
-273 EVVSKHSVDINDYIL
+273 EVVSKHSVEINDYIL

-294 EEIKR
+294 EEVKR
-299 KLDDVINTVNV
+299 KLDDITNTVNV
-310 DENDKNREVARVQ
+310 DENDKNREIARTQ
-323 GILDMVS
+323 GLLTMVS
-330 QKKYDLETVKSVSLQ
+330 QKKYDLETVKAVSLQ
-345 TLPMIEIMA
+345 TLPLIEIMA
-354 NNNIGL
+354 ENNIGL

-395 TTLDKATEELMKR
+395 TTLDKATEDLMKR